1 MEIAFG
7 YFFFRQTNLLKVE
20 EVGAV
25 SSSCSSRGY
34 WSEVKVTE
42 RLEEREIRA

>member
-1 MEIAFG
+1 MEIALG
-7 YFFFRQTNLLKVE
+7 YFFFRQTSSLEVK

-34 WSEVKVTE
+34 WSEEKATYWVGIS
-42 RLEEREIRA
+42 EIRA

>member
-1 MEIAFG
+1 MEIALG
-7 YFFFRQTNLLKVE
+7 YFFFRQTSPLEVK

-34 WSEVKVTE
+34 WSEVKATE
-42 RLEEREIRA
+42 RVEEREIRA

>member
-1 MEIAFG
+1 MEIALR
-7 YFFFRQTNLLKVE
+7 YFYFRHTSSLEVK

-34 WSEVKVTE
+34 WSEEKATQRAE
-42 RLEEREIRA
+42 IREIRA